1 MSSSTA
7 QAPGPVVHTPAP
19 PPNAANVTDIL
30 GTGCKEGDFT
40 CYQNQVSDNQIV
52 TAYAALRQ
60 EPCLLSMSMLSAVIC
75 CDLYASSACNF

>member
-30 GTGCKEGDFT
+30 GSTCKEGDFT

-52 TAYAALRQ
+52 TAYAALSWK
-60 EPCLLSMSMLSAVIC
+60 PCLTSIAKMSADMLSFC
-75 CDLYASSACNF
+75 YTS